1 MAKLKIGDVV
11 EIKTAKGLAYAQYA
25 HKHKQYGAL
34 LRLFGDFYDV
44 RPNSFTELVNHK
56 PTFMCFFPLNTA
68 VSRGIVSIV
77 DNAALAAD
85 AQIFPVFRAGVTDP
99 STRKVGVWWLWNGE
113 KEWRVGDL
121 NAEQRKFPIR
131 GVWND
136 TLLIERIESGWTP
149 ETDLTT

>member
-1 MAKLKIGDVV
+1 MVKLKIGDVV

-34 LRLFGDFYDV
+34 LRVFGDFHDN
-44 RPNSFTELVNHK
+44 RPNGFAELVKNK
-56 PTFMCFFPLNTA
+56 PTFMCFFPLNAA
-68 VSRGIVSIV
+68 VDQGIVSIV
-77 DNAALAAD
+77 DNVALPTE
-85 AQIFPVFRAGVTDP
+85 AQAFPVFRSGVTDP
-99 STRKVGVWWLWNGE
+99 STRKVGVWWLWDGE

-121 NAEQRKFPIR
+121 TAEQRKLSIR

-149 ETDLTT
+149 ETDSM